1 MNESNL
7 KVKWNF
13 YDLLRVILLIMVLII
28 LTIGTGIFLK
38 LENISIFAQ
47 EKSLQTVLL
56 FVIQSAI
63 IILPWYFF
71 IVRKY
76 KLKASEVGFK
86 KFPILQGIA
95 SIFKGYAIFLFMAYL
110 VSILQYN
117 FGIHVPGF
125 EKQDSHIPWF
135 GDNNL
140 SIFIAVLVVV
150 IIAPLV
156 EEIFFRGFILQTF
169 LNRFGTYLASGI
181 SALIFAA
188 AHLEFK
194 NILPLFILGLILNY
208 IFIKN
213 NRSI

>member
-1 MNESNL
+1 
-7 KVKWNF
+7 
-13 YDLLRVILLIMVLII
+13 
-28 LTIGTGIFLK
+28 
-38 LENISIFAQ
+38 
-47 EKSLQTVLL
+47 
-56 FVIQSAI
+56 
-63 IILPWYFF
+63 
-71 IVRKY
+71 
-76 KLKASEVGFK
+76 
-86 KFPILQGIA
+86 
-95 SIFKGYAIFLFMAYL
+95 MAYL

-213 NRSI
+213 NRSIWPAIIFHALNNSITLFAEYYIYFNAG